1 MDFVKQWSLTIC
13 ITLII
18 SVIFSILSPKGNM
31 GKFFKIILATFIFI
45 SFIYP
50 LKSSSLDFD
59 FPMISEF
66 EFEEQQQESY
76 EQLVEGQI
84 SQTLE
89 AGGYSACI
97 IECEVE
103 YSNDE
108 IIIEDLTVSI
118 PKSYIADE
126 VKAYIM
132 DNLGMVAEV
141 YYIGE

>member
-50 LKSSSLDFD
+50 LKGSSFNFD

-66 EFEEQQQESY
+66 EFEVQQQESY

-89 AGGYSACI
+89 AGGYSSCI

-108 IIIEDLTVSI
+108 IIIEELTVSV
-118 PKSYIADE
+118 PKSYSADA